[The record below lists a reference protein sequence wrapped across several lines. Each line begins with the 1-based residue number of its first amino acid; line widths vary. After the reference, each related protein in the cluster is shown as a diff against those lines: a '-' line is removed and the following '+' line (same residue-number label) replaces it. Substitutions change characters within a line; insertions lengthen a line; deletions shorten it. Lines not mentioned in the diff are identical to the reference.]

1 MSITGKIEKNLLSL
15 RCNQYFIMLPQTI
28 LDKIMEKY
36 GKQTIYSADCAP
48 LAAMMGVSE
57 TTVKR
62 MFGLVGKDSPEK
74 NRVPHNSTMDIVSKW
89 LGYTSYKELLCEIG
103 EGDSSSEFTS
113 LHKIETKDLTAGTQI
128 QIRYE
133 PARVLVMTYL
143 GDEKFLINESKNSKL
158 LKGDMIRLTSL
169 VLEHEMI
176 VSEVIRGGR
185 SLGGYRGAKDGG
197 LTSLEVIV

>member
-1 MSITGKIEKNLLSL
+1 
-15 RCNQYFIMLPQTI
+15 MLPQTI
-28 LDKIMEKY
+28 LDKILTKY
-36 GKQTIYSADCAP
+36 GKETIYSADCLS
-48 LAAMMGVSE
+48 LADKIGVSE

-62 MFGLVGKDSPEK
+62 MFGLVGKSSPE
-74 NRVPHNSTMDIVSKW
+74 RHRIPHNSTMDIVAKW
-89 LGYTSYKELLCEIG
+89 LGYENYKDLLRKIG

-176 VSEVIRGGR
+176 VSEVIRDGR